1 MNEPNS
7 QTEMNGDMSENDSAE
22 SMDSNNELAP
32 DERKTLVVEALNL
45 AQVEKADDTSWGRN

>member
-1 MNEPNS
+1 MNEPDS
-7 QTEMNGDMSENDSAE
+7 QTEMNEDMSENDSAE